1 MKGKIMNLKT
11 ILANGGATLT
21 KDKKDA
27 ILHCGYMVSIPNLWT
42 KVLTTDTDYATIE
55 KAIDDMSKIVIPNA
69 SYVGV
74 WVDTKQGL
82 IYIDESFHYY
92 DKGIALMLAKEKG
105 EKAIYD
111 IERGE
116 SIYL

>member
-1 MKGKIMNLKT
+1 MNLKT

-21 KDKKDA
+21 KDKEYATMTK
-27 ILHCGYMVSIPNLWT
+27 GYMVSIPNLWT

-69 SYVGV
+69 SYVGI
-74 WVDTKQGL
+74 WVDTKNGL

-92 DKGIALMLAKEKG
+92 DKGITLMLAKEKG

>member
-1 MKGKIMNLKT
+1 MNLKT

-27 ILHCGYMVSIPNLWT
+27 ILHNGYMVSIPNLWT
-42 KVLTTDTDYATIE
+42 RVLTIDTDYDTIE

-69 SYVGV
+69 SYVGI
-74 WVDTKQGL
+74 WVDTTKGL
-82 IYIDESFHYY
+82 IYIDESFNYL
-92 DKGIALMLAKEKG
+92 DKGTALAVAKEKG